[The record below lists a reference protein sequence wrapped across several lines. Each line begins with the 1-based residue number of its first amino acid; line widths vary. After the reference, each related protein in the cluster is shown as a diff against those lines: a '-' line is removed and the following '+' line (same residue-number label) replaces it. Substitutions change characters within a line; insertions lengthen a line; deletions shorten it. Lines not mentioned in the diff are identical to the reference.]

1 MTVRDVGRT
10 LGGLLLDLDG
20 VFFVGDDAVPGGAE
34 TVEWAAKSGVPY
46 LFVTNTTSY
55 PRARLADK
63 LAGFGIRATPDQI
76 LTPAVAARALLED
89 TEPGPVALYVPAQT
103 AEEFAGLTVLD
114 PGDRS
119 DAGAVVVGDLGE
131 AWDFTRLNAAF
142 RQLSARPAPLLVA
155 LGMTRFWQ
163 GSDGRNLDVGPF
175 VAALE
180 FATGVAPVVTGKPAA
195 AFFEAA
201 AHRLGVPADQLAMV
215 GDDIRGDVEG
225 AQRAGM
231 SGVLVRT
238 GKFHPS
244 DLDAGIT
251 PHATLG
257 SIADLSAWWEGRAD
271 D

>member
-1 MTVRDVGRT
+1 MVGKVRDS
-10 LGGLLLDLDG
+10 
-20 VFFVGDDAVPGGAE
+20 GA
-34 TVEWAAKSGVPY
+34 SPPY
-46 LFVTNTTSY
+46 L
-55 PRARLADK
+55 L
-63 LAGFGIRATPDQI
+63 
-76 LTPAVAARALLED
+76 
-89 TEPGPVALYVPAQT
+89 
-103 AEEFAGLTVLD
+103 GLTSRPPPEDQV
-114 PGDRS
+114 RFI
-119 DAGAVVVGDLGE
+119 ANIE
-131 AWDFTRLNAAF
+131 RI
-142 RQLSARPAPLLVA
+142 LSEGSFVATYKYALLVA

-238 GKFHPS
+238 GKFHLS

-251 PHATLG
+251 PHATLE
-257 SIADLSAWWEGRAD
+257 SVADLPAWWDRVE
-271 D
+271 